1 MTSRQTNP
9 EKPKYFDLDIHG
21 IGYLNRVR
29 EVTPENGIPFLSITI
44 AALRGPADNVQHTHF
59 DCVVSGEEAKDLV
72 RQLMPAVAADMKVLV
87 GFHLS
92 DLQAE
97 TFTFKNGDRAG
108 TTGISLKSRLL
119 RFHWIKVE
127 GQPYPVPS
135 AQTSNAVA

>member
-1 MTSRQTNP
+1 MTSRQTTA

-29 EVTPENGIPFLSITI
+29 EVTPENGFPFLSVTI
-44 AALRGPADNVQHTHF
+44 SALRGPAENVQHTHF
-59 DCVVSGEEAKDLV
+59 ECVVVGEEAKDLV
-72 RQLMPAVAADMKVLV
+72 RQLTQAVEADLKVLV

-97 TFTFKNGDRAG
+97 TFIFKNGNRAG

-119 RFHWIKVE
+119 RFQWIKVD
-127 GQPYPVPS
+127 GQPFPAPV
-135 AQTSNAVA
+135 ARDATA